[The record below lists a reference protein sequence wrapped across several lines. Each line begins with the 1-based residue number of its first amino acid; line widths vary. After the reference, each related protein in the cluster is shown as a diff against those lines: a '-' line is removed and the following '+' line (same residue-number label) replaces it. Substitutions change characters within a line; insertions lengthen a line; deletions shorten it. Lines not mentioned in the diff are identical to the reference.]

1 MRKINKEMR
10 IINAAENGLIKKTQ
24 CCQTKYMPILK

>member
-10 IINAAENGLIKKTQ
+10 IINAAENGQIKNKG
-24 CCQTKYMPILK
+24 KINAAE